1 EDEAEQS
8 LPRPYRDGRVQ
19 ADMRHRTHSLQ
30 QNRSSFDQVVHAG
43 EHQPFT
49 NGKLWNVGARGFYSG
64 LMLAALITLPHFSVS
79 SAMNLARSA
88 GAIVIGT
95 EPSSAIRALI
105 AGSARPAL
113 ICLLSLSIISGDV
126 FLGAPMP

>member
-1 EDEAEQS
+1 NAPD
-8 LPRPYRDGRVQ
+8 VQ
-19 ADMRHRTHSLQ
+19 CPTSTTHAAS
-30 QNRSSFDQVVHAG
+30 QNS
-43 EHQPFT
+43 P
-49 NGKLWNVGARGFYSG
+49 LWNVGARRLYSG

-79 SAMNLARSA
+79 SAMNLAKSA

-113 ICLLSLSIISGDV
+113 ICLLSLSTISGDV